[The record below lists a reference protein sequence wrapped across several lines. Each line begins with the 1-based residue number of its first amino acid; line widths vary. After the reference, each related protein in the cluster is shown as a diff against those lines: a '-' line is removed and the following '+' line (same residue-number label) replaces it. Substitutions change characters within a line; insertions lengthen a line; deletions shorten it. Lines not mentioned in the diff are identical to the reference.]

1 MTQADVIDAIMR
13 RDPSLSLGDAED
25 RVLDMQVRID
35 TARRCG
41 LMLHQCS
48 DIIADNLGLEPD
60 YLEAFT

>member
-13 RDPSLSLGDAED
+13 RNPCLSLGDAED
-25 RVLDMQVRID
+25 QVLDMQVRINQ
-35 TARRCG
+35 ARRCG
-41 LMLHQCS
+41 MMLHECS